1 MQLQRVSLDTE
12 RRSWV
17 RRIPPTPSL
26 IVALTAIA
34 YLALSSVAT
43 LLDDRNDL
51 GAVTRPAAGLAV
63 AAALLVPTRSWGWVA
78 LGIASGQTA
87 YILLHGSPLSYAAVG
102 STVACIEALGGAA
115 IVRRLGNP
123 DGELVPVRNYAA
135 FLLGGVIAGPLLA
148 GVVGLAAIE
157 ASGGDVVRLA
167 PHLVLSDM
175 LGVLLFAPLFLAPSG
190 RVRRS
195 RPELV
200 GLYASVVVG
209 SVAVFF
215 HHGGGWG
222 ATLPYILLPL
232 LGWAAF
238 RFGSRATVNCGLIVY
253 LVGNIAV
260 VTDSSPFNAVRG
272 STFEHAIALRVFVAV
287 AVAGGLFLAAVVED
301 LVDVTA
307 VQSQLRRAALT
318 DPLTGLPNRSR
329 LDELLLLHH
338 GVPHTVLL
346 WDIDRFK
353 RINDGYGHHVGDRV
367 IVSASQRV
375 SGVLPPGAH
384 LVRYGG
390 DEFIVLLPTVGRD
403 EVDAVLAAMER
414 VVAQPLAISDRVS
427 LTTTLSIGIAGTDSS
442 PPADLLRHADAALHA
457 AKDEGRNRARRF
469 DAPLRARVDN
479 ETFVEREI
487 EAALVAGQLVCSF
500 QPEVVLHSEDLFGVE
515 ALVRWHHPERGCIP
529 PDQFVAIVEE
539 LGLADDLLHTVLEQ
553 SVRWQARW
561 QAHSGTRPIVS
572 VNLSP
577 NQLCNTELVESVFRT
592 VAAGG
597 STPRDIC
604 LEVTEGTLIDERAG
618 DALRE
623 LTSLGFQLAIDDFG
637 TGWAS
642 MGRLAAYQ
650 WDLLKIDR
658 SFVAGI
664 GEDHDAESIVA
675 TSIALAHSLG
685 IRAVAEG
692 VETEF
697 QLQRLRALDCDI
709 VQGYLLGR
717 PVSGDDIA
725 DRLRATDAAGATGA
739 AGATDDGR
747 SLDPVL

>member
-1 MQLQRVSLDTE
+1 MQLQQVSLDTE

-17 RRIPPTPSL
+17 RRIPLTPWRL
-26 IVALTAIA
+26 VGLTAA
-34 YLALSSVAT
+34 GYLMLSWVAN
-43 LLDDRNDL
+43 LLNERSDL
-51 GAVTRPAAGLAV
+51 GAVTRPAAGLAL

-87 YILLHGSPLSYAAVG
+87 FTFMQGSPPALAVVG
-102 STVACIEALGGAA
+102 SSVACIEAFVGAA

-123 DGELVPVRNYAA
+123 DGELVPVRNYVA
-135 FLLGGVIAGPLLA
+135 FLAGGVIAGPLVAA
-148 GVVGLAAIE
+148 GLGLVALQAAGAE
-157 ASGGDVVRLA
+157 VMSRA
-167 PHLVLSDM
+167 PHLLLSDM
-175 LGVLLFAPLFLAPSG
+175 LGVLIFAPLILAPSG

-200 GLYASVVVG
+200 AVYVSVVLG

-260 VTDSSPFNAVRG
+260 VTNSSPFNAVQG
-272 STFEHAIALRVFVAV
+272 STFEHAVALRAFVAV
-287 AVAGGLFLAAVVED
+287 AVAGGLFLAAVTED

-318 DPLTGLPNRSR
+318 DPLTGLPNRTR

-338 GVPHTVLL
+338 GVPHAVLL
-346 WDIDRFK
+346 FDIDRFK
-353 RINDGYGHHVGDRV
+353 RINDGYGHHVGDRL
-367 IVSASQRV
+367 IVAVSQRV
-375 SGVLPPGAH
+375 RGVLPPDAH

-390 DEFIVLLPTVGRD
+390 DEFIVLLPTTEDGSVEALTSRI
-403 EVDAVLAAMER
+403 EAVIAE
-414 VVAQPLAISDRVS
+414 PLVISDRVS
-427 LTTTLSIGIAGTDSS
+427 LRTTLSIGVADTRTSD
-442 PPADLLRHADAALHA
+442 PDDLLRHADAALLA
-457 AKDEGRNRARRF
+457 AKDSGRNRARRF
-469 DAPLRARVDN
+469 DDHLRRRVDN
-479 ETFVEREI
+479 DAFVEREI
-487 EAALVAGQLVCSF
+487 DEALAAGQLVCAY
-500 QPEVVLHSEDLFGVE
+500 QPEMLLSSGELFGVE
-515 ALVRWHHPERGCIP
+515 ALVRWHHPARGHIP
-529 PDQFVAIVEE
+529 PDLFVPIVEE
-539 LGLADDLLHTVLEQ
+539 LGLADDLLHVVLAQ
-553 SVRWQARW
+553 SVAWQVRWQTRC
-561 QAHSGTRPIVS
+561 GTRPTVS

-577 NQLCNTELVESVFRT
+577 HQLCNTELVDSVFRT

-604 LEVTEGTLIDERAG
+604 LEITEGTLIDERAG
-618 DALRE
+618 EALRE
-623 LTSLGFQLAIDDFG
+623 LKALGFQLAIDDFG

-642 MGRLAAYQ
+642 MGRLAAHP

-658 SFVAGI
+658 SFVAGL
-664 GEDHDAESIVA
+664 GQDHDAESIVT
-675 TSIALAHSLG
+675 TSVTLAHSLG

-697 QLQRLRALDCDI
+697 QLERLRALDCDI

-717 PVSGDDIA
+717 PVSGDEIT
-725 DRLRATDAAGATGA
+725 DRLRTTASAD
-739 AGATDDGR
+739 ATDDGR